1 MGTDG
6 AIVRCLQPQLARPS
20 RFRCPRAPPPLV
32 LVLASRV
39 SSPSDTLASST
50 QLVLLLERQHPGAPR
65 RPQMLAP
72 ILTENMVSARPPAP
86 QTPPPAPAPP
96 PPPQPPQP
104 PQLQPRCP
112 QAAPPARS
120 RRWTAT
126 PACATPTAST
136 SAAPSP
142 ARAARAQQR
151 PQPPQRAQCPQDLL
165 QASPA
170 SSPSPMEAPP
180 SQAAQ
185 NGFMAGSTRASCGA
199 APRSTQPAPM

>member
-1 MGTDG
+1 MG
-6 AIVRCLQPQLARPS
+6 
-20 RFRCPRAPPPLV
+20 
-32 LVLASRV
+32 
-39 SSPSDTLASST
+39 
-50 QLVLLLERQHPGAPR
+50 
-65 RPQMLAP
+65 
-72 ILTENMVSARPPAP
+72 AP
-86 QTPPPAPAPP
+86 QTPLPASPPPPAPP
-96 PPPQPPQP
+96 PPPPPPPQQQLP
-104 PQLQPRCP
+104 LPPCHLRPQLQPRCL

-142 ARAARAQQR
+142 ARAAQAQQQR
-151 PQPPQRAQCPQDLL
+151 QQQQQLRRPPQRARCPPGLL

-199 APRSTQPAPM
+199 APRLTRLAPM

>member
-1 MGTDG
+1 M
-6 AIVRCLQPQLARPS
+6 A
-20 RFRCPRAPPPLV
+20 
-32 LVLASRV
+32 
-39 SSPSDTLASST
+39 
-50 QLVLLLERQHPGAPR
+50 
-65 RPQMLAP
+65 
-72 ILTENMVSARPPAP
+72 SARPPAP
-86 QTPPPAPAPP
+86 QTPPPAPPP
-96 PPPQPPQP
+96 PP

-142 ARAARAQQR
+142 ARVAQARQQQQQR
-151 PQPPQRAQCPQDLL
+151 LPQLPQPPQLAQCPPGLL
-165 QASPA
+165 QASPVF
-170 SSPSPMEAPP
+170 SPSPMEAPP

-199 APRSTQPAPM
+199 APRLTLLAPT